1 MFLIVLLAVSYEM
14 ILVKVFAISLE
25 IVLVAL

>member
-1 MFLIVLLAVSYEM
+1 MFLIVLLAVSFEI

-25 IVLVAL
+25 IVLVVL